1 MSIRGAKQD
10 PSEEAIVWEEDIA
23 RLDYVRE
30 FRATA
35 YSRRRPGP
43 WRGEGRRVGYSVLRA
58 DAPNTGQ
65 PGTFKR
71 RVFFLKDHDRDSEPD
86 GVYRSP
92 GEPCEAVDPRLISPG
107 LGRRSMLGG
116 AA

>member
-1 MSIRGAKQD
+1 MYGRYG
-10 PSEEAIVWEEDIA
+10 
-23 RLDYVRE
+23 R
-30 FRATA
+30 F
-35 YSRRRPGP
+35 GP
-43 WRGEGRRVGYSVLRA
+43 PRTLEG
-58 DAPNTGQ
+58 APNTGQ